1 MGLVR
6 RGEAVVVGPP
16 KDLISRLREAYD
28 IPLFVETGTY
38 EGDTALWASSV
49 FARVITV
56 ERSPAQHERA
66 VTRLAAAPNVECVLG
81 DSRAHLA
88 EIAAGLESPAVFWL
102 DAHWSGGETYGC
114 GDECPLLG
122 ELEALAHA
130 RAPRFVFIDDAR
142 LFLRPPPLPHEP
154 ESWPQIGEV
163 VDAVRRL
170 GDQYVVVFDDVI
182 VAVPQSARDLVVHAV
197 RDDDG
202 AGPAAVVKRLPRF
215 RLPRR

>member
-6 RGEAVVVGPP
+6 RGDAVVVGPP
-16 KDLISRLREAYD
+16 KDLIAQLREAYD

-49 FARVITV
+49 FPRVITI
-56 ERSPAQHERA
+56 ERSAAQHERA
-66 VTRLAAAPNVECVLG
+66 VRRLAAASNVVCMLG
-81 DSRAHLA
+81 DSRTQLA
-88 EIAAGLESPAVFWL
+88 EIAAGLDGPAVFWL
-102 DAHWSGGETYGC
+102 DAHWSGGETYGS

-122 ELEALAHA
+122 ELAALAAA

-142 LFLRPPPLPHEP
+142 LFLSPPPAPHEP

-170 GDQYVVVFDDVI
+170 GDQYVVVFEDVI
-182 VAVPQSARDLVVHAV
+182 VAVPQAARDLVVHAV
-197 RDDDG
+197 RDEDG
-202 AGPAAVVKRLPRF
+202 ANRVAVGRRLQR
-215 RLPRR
+215 RRRPRR